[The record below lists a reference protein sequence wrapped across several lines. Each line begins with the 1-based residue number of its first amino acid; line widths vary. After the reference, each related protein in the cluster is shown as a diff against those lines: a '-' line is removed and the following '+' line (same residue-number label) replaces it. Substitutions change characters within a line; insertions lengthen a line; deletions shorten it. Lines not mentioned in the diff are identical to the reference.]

1 MIAVDTN
8 ILVYAHR
15 SEAPFHEQAFECL
28 KSLAEGSQRWG
39 IPVSCIHEFLAV
51 VTNPKVFR
59 PASRYEQA
67 LAQVDAW
74 LAAPHVQVLHS
85 GPEHRRILSELTTKP
100 GCKAGSFTTHALRPS
115 VLKTMCVFCGVQTVI
130 SVDSRRSS
138 QSIRWCSAHKF
149 SAMAGVD
156 VFPHPRVDLL
166 VPLPA
171 AEHAVVPH
179 AGLDVVGL
187 PIGTDVRAQ
196 ALRSHRLAY
205 CKRIMDLPAMQE
217 WVAAAK
223 AEPDEIDELDAE
235 F

>member
-1 MIAVDTN
+1 
-8 ILVYAHR
+8 
-15 SEAPFHEQAFECL
+15 
-28 KSLAEGSQRWG
+28 
-39 IPVSCIHEFLAV
+39 
-51 VTNPKVFR
+51 
-59 PASRYEQA
+59 
-67 LAQVDAW
+67 
-74 LAAPHVQVLHS
+74 
-85 GPEHRRILSELTTKP
+85 
-100 GCKAGSFTTHALRPS
+100 
-115 VLKTMCVFCGVQTVI
+115 
-130 SVDSRRSS
+130 
-138 QSIRWCSAHKF
+138 
-149 SAMAGVD
+149 MAGVD
-156 VFPHPRVDLL
+156 VVPHPRVDLL

-223 AEPDEIDELDAE
+223 AEPDEIDELDELDAE